1 MKIIPLLLLIIL
13 TSCSST
19 SYLVNVAPHPLAKTI
34 KTNFTF
40 IDNRPN
46 EEKFAKD
53 PNRLRLTFSP
63 PTDRVGNEHFS
74 TLPITLLKSEIQ
86 DMLGEKLAGAIVT
99 VKHFEILHYWPKS
112 FRESQVLAFNTTL
125 YPVAIIM
132 DHSLGELVDTMSCRL
147 NGDVNGIPYKVEY
160 AKAYELG
167 GSVWSTIYESENLR
181 NTVSQV
187 VNQCVS
193 KAISQIE
200 VF

>member
-1 MKIIPLLLLIIL
+1 M
-13 TSCSST
+13 
-19 SYLVNVAPHPLAKTI
+19 
-34 KTNFTF
+34 
-40 IDNRPN
+40 
-46 EEKFAKD
+46 
-53 PNRLRLTFSP
+53 
-63 PTDRVGNEHFS
+63 
-74 TLPITLLKSEIQ
+74 
-86 DMLGEKLAGAIVT
+86 
-99 VKHFEILHYWPKS
+99 
-112 FRESQVLAFNTTL
+112 AFNTTL